1 MSVNKIRKFMPAT
14 CGIIF
19 AVVVGG
25 ALILSMFAPTSQ
37 IQRLTQEE
45 ERGLGGV
52 AFTVNGEPIYQVE
65 ILEAIRQGEQ
75 QSLQHGH
82 IPGPFEALNARVIA
96 VQNGIRRGLLFSLA
110 KAEKIELK
118 EEEIVDTLLRQ
129 QEEQIKDNMDVIKM
143 DIESKIKTLEVQ
155 LEAAKKEKGETSNE
169 YLDLR
174 GQIKDLQEK
183 TLEQHFAEKFGATP
197 EQLRGMIKQ
206 QFEQIELSPLDKLRH
221 LEEVAQIKLYEKEK
235 ANVDVS
241 EEAVRKS
248 YQKFTIQTLLV
259 SQANNPDPMAK
270 AADIL
275 NRIRAGLKF
284 EEAVAQFSDYKA
296 TTPEEKPEEMGK
308 DTQERLTIL
317 AEHTLIPIL
326 NLKEGEISDVI
337 KLDNGAGI
345 VKVLKIEDAVPDNF
359 EEIKQKRADAM
370 RERLGTTRFLRKYVD
385 ARENMKI
392 EWKIP
397 ALELIYLYDELRTGI
412 KGQELRGAEKREER
426 LQEWQNLLTKARTQL
441 EIAPDYAA
449 PLVYVCIGQIDADT
463 IEPEQKELVKK
474 QRLELYEQISRF
486 IVAPSFKFEYVTLLL
501 EEKRGNDA
509 LRVMKEIVDVS
520 YVFNDD
526 NRQNIERVE
535 SMLVTA
541 ANYADEDS
549 PLISEVRDKIK
560 QWYEDEKE
568 AKRLEA
574 EQKKRAEEAIKEAEE
589 KRKQEEQKQKQ
600 NQPQGNNQQGN

>member
-37 IQRLTQEE
+37 IQRFTQEE
-45 ERGLGGV
+45 EQGLGGV
-52 AFTVNGEPIYQVE
+52 AFTVNGEPIYQAE

-82 IPGPFEALNARVIA
+82 IPGPFEALNARVMA

-118 EEEIVDTLLRQ
+118 EEEIVDALLRQ
-129 QEEQIKDNMDVIKM
+129 QEEQIKYNMDIIKM
-143 DIESKIKTLEVQ
+143 DIESRIKTLEVQ
-155 LEAAKKEKGETSNE
+155 LETAKNEKGETSDE

-174 GQIKDLQEK
+174 GQIEDLQEK
-183 TLEQHFAEKFGATP
+183 PLEQHFADKFGATP

-206 QFEQIELSPLDKLRH
+206 QFEQIELTSLDKLRH

-296 TTPEEKPEEMGK
+296 TTPEEKPEEMGI

-345 VKVLKIEDAVPDNF
+345 VKILKIEDAVPDNF

-392 EWKIP
+392 EWKTP
-397 ALELIYLYDELRTGI
+397 ALELIYLYDELRSGI
-412 KGQELRGAEKREER
+412 KGQKLRGVEKREER
-426 LQEWQNLLTKARTQL
+426 LQEWQNLLTKARAQL

-449 PLVYVCIGQIDADT
+449 PVVYVCIGQIDADT
-463 IEPEQKELVKK
+463 IEPEQKESVKK

-526 NRQNIERVE
+526 NRQNVEKVE

-549 PLISEVRDKIK
+549 PLISEVREKIK
-560 QWYEDEKE
+560 KWYEEEKE
-568 AKRLEA
+568 AKRLEE
-574 EQKKRAEEAIKEAEE
+574 EQRKRAEEAIKEAEE
-589 KRKQEEQKQKQ
+589 KRKQEEQKQ
-600 NQPQGNNQQGN
+600 NQPQGSNQQGD

>member
-37 IQRLTQEE
+37 IQRFTQEE
-45 ERGLGGV
+45 EQGLGGV
-52 AFTVNGEPIYQVE
+52 AFTVNGEPIYQAE

-82 IPGPFEALNARVIA
+82 IPGPFEALNARVMA

-118 EEEIVDTLLRQ
+118 EEEIADALLRQ
-129 QEEQIKDNMDVIKM
+129 QEEQIKYNMDIIKM
-143 DIESKIKTLEVQ
+143 DIESRIKTLEVQ
-155 LEAAKKEKGETSNE
+155 METVKKEKGETSDE
-169 YLDLR
+169 YLDLQ
-174 GQIKDLQEK
+174 GQIKDLKEK
-183 TLEQHFAEKFGATP
+183 PLEQHFADKFGATP
-197 EQLRGMIKQ
+197 EQIRGMIKQ
-206 QFEQIELSPLDKLRH
+206 QFDQIELTPINKLKH
-221 LEEVAQIKLYEKEK
+221 LEELAQIKLYEKEK

-345 VKVLKIEDAVPDNF
+345 VKVLKIEDTVPDNF
-359 EEIKQKRADAM
+359 VEIKQKRADAM
-370 RERLGTTRFLRKYVD
+370 RERLGTARFLRKYVD

-397 ALELIYLYDELRTGI
+397 ALELIYLYDELRSGI

-426 LQEWQNLLTKARTQL
+426 LQEWQNLLTKAREQL

-449 PLVYVCIGQIDADT
+449 PVVYVCIGQIDADT
-463 IEPEQKELVKK
+463 IEPEKKELVKK
-474 QRLELYEQISRF
+474 QKLELYEQISRF

-509 LRVMKEIVDVS
+509 LRVMKEILEVS
-520 YVFNDD
+520 YMFNDD
-526 NRQNIERVE
+526 NRQNVEKVE

-549 PLISEVRDKIK
+549 PLISEVREKIK
-560 QWYEDEKE
+560 KWYEEEKE
-568 AKRLEA
+568 AKRLEE
-574 EQKKRAEEAIKEAEE
+574 EQRKRAEEAIKEAEE
-589 KRKQEEQKQKQ
+589 KRKQEEQKQ
-600 NQPQGNNQQGN
+600 NQPQGNNQRGN

>member
-37 IQRLTQEE
+37 IQRFTQEE
-45 ERGLGGV
+45 EQGLGGV
-52 AFTVNGEPIYQVE
+52 AFTVNGEPIYQAE

-75 QSLQHGH
+75 QSLQRGH
-82 IPGPFEALNARVIA
+82 IPGPFEALNARVMA

-118 EEEIVDTLLRQ
+118 EEEIVDALLRQ
-129 QEEQIKDNMDVIKM
+129 QEEQIKYNMDIIKM
-143 DIESKIKTLEVQ
+143 DIESRIKTLEVQ
-155 LEAAKKEKGETSNE
+155 LETAKNEKGETSDE

-183 TLEQHFAEKFGATP
+183 PLEQHFADKFGATP

-206 QFEQIELSPLDKLRH
+206 QFEQIELTSLDKLRH

-296 TTPEEKPEEMGK
+296 TTPEEKPEEMGI

-345 VKVLKIEDAVPDNF
+345 VKILKIEDAVPDNF

-392 EWKIP
+392 EWKTP
-397 ALELIYLYDELRTGI
+397 ALELIYLYDELRSGI
-412 KGQELRGAEKREER
+412 KGQELRGVEKREER
-426 LQEWQNLLTKARTQL
+426 LQEWQNLLTKARAQL

-449 PLVYVCIGQIDADT
+449 PVVYVCIGQIDADT
-463 IEPEQKELVKK
+463 IEPEQKESVKK

-526 NRQNIERVE
+526 NRQNVEKVE

-549 PLISEVRDKIK
+549 PLISEVREKIK
-560 QWYEDEKE
+560 KWYEEEKE
-568 AKRLEA
+568 AKRLEE
-574 EQKKRAEEAIKEAEE
+574 EQRKRAEEAIKEAEE
-589 KRKQEEQKQKQ
+589 KRKQEEQKQ
-600 NQPQGNNQQGN
+600 NQPQGSNQQGN